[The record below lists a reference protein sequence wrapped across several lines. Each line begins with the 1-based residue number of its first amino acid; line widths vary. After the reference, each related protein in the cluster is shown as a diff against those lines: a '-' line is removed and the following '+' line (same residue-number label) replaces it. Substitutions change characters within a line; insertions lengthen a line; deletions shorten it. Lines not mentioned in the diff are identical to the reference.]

1 MLKMKVKNMLILS
14 TQQGMKLKNSG
25 GSFAVF

>member
-1 MLKMKVKNMLILS
+1 MLKMKAKNMLILS

-25 GSFAVF
+25 DSFAIF